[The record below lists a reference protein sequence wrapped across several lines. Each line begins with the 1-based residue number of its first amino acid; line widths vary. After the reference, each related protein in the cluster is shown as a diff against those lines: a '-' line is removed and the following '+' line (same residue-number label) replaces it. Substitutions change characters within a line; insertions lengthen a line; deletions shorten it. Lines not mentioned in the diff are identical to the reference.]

1 MREALSKQLTLLDFI
16 RSSTYLRAMLINFV
30 YLLSLIVWVGSIIF
44 FSFFTAP
51 SLFKAL
57 PVEFAGKAVSAIFP
71 KYYAAG
77 YTSGFVALITL
88 FILGFKNGIW
98 SPFKMLM
105 IILMLGLTLFAALN
119 IHPRA
124 RALKEEMQATTDTVE
139 QEHLKQEFDRV
150 HKISVV
156 FNGIVLL
163 LGILLVLL
171 TSKNLT
177 L

>member
-1 MREALSKQLTLLDFI
+1 
-16 RSSTYLRAMLINFV
+16 MLINFI
-30 YLLSLIVWVGSIIF
+30 YLLSLIVWIGSIIF

-57 PVEFAGKAVSAIFP
+57 PPEFASKAVSAIFP

-77 YTSGFVALITL
+77 YTSGFVAFATL
-88 FILGFKNGIW
+88 FIQGFKNGIW

-105 IILMLGLTLFAALN
+105 VMIMLALTLFAALN

-139 QEHLKQEFDRV
+139 HDNLKQEFDRV
-150 HKISVV
+150 HRTSVI

-163 LGILLVLL
+163 LGILLVLI
-171 TSKNLT
+171 TAKNLT